1 MAVAW
6 VGWPEQAATAA
17 IGVPS
22 LAKVEWDHIQH
33 VLSVCAGNV
42 TRSAR
47 LLGITRRTLQLK
59 LKKYPP
65 SR

>member
-6 VGWPEQAATAA
+6 IGWPAAVPTSAM
-17 IGVPS
+17 GVPS

-33 VLSVCAGNV
+33 VLSVCGGNV

-59 LKKYPP
+59 LKKDPP
-65 SR
+65 LR

>member
-6 VGWPEQAATAA
+6 VGWPEQVTTAS

-22 LAKVEWDHIQH
+22 LAKVEWEHIQH
-33 VLSVCAGNV
+33 VLSVCGGNV

-59 LKKYPP
+59 LKKNPP
-65 SR
+65 LR